1 MPLPPPPHPLLF
13 LFPRGVPDKRS
24 SKLPPCPLILL
35 THKLLTPPLYFLF
48 PQEEFQANAAV
59 AAASSSSFLSAQGLA
74 ASQMSAAGYLM
85 GTPYPPSQY
94 PPYAPAPHVAPP
106 GAGYRY
112 PLLPGYPPPRPAT
125 PVAPVAAVAA
135 ATRLSERPGHF
146 FDKSLASW
154 SSLEVWCPSFPAL
167 PAPFVFQLCECV
179 CVGGCVGCRG
189 VWVGCSVCVVCV
201 CACVCVFMCVWIWQ
215 WCVCVVCVCVYA

>member
-1 MPLPPPPHPLLF
+1 MPNTA
-13 LFPRGVPDKRS
+13 VTA
-24 SKLPPCPLILL
+24 PCPLILL
-35 THKLLTPPLYFLF
+35 THKLLTYLFFFLF

-59 AAASSSSFLSAQGLA
+59 AAASSSNFLSAQGLA

-125 PVAPVAAVAA
+125 PVAPVAAAA
-135 ATRLSERPGHF
+135 TATRLSERPGHF
-146 FDKSLASW
+146 FDKFLASW
-154 SSLEVWCPSFPAL
+154 SSLEVWCSSF
-167 PAPFVFQLCECV
+167 PAPFVFQLC
-179 CVGGCVGCRG
+179 
-189 VWVGCSVCVVCV
+189 
-201 CACVCVFMCVWIWQ
+201 
-215 WCVCVVCVCVYA
+215 VCVCVCVCVWYLCVVVVCVWGGGEGCVCGGG